1 MTLIRIAVVF
11 PLFVLASSCQPPA
24 VGDGQPA
31 DGQPADGQPVGGQ
44 PMDGQVAAGDQSR
57 SADLDTV
64 SDSEANGG
72 AVPVE
77 VVLRDGRY
85 TLLRGGDPYSIR
97 GAGIEFAD
105 VGNFAAHGGNSLRT
119 WRTDSRFSTA
129 QEVLDEAASY
139 GVTVVMCIEIGR
151 ERHGF
156 DYDDEQAVAEQF
168 EYARGEVMKY
178 RDHPALL
185 AWMVGN
191 EANLFFENPR
201 VFDAINDIARMIH
214 EVDGRHPVTTA
225 LAGFSPELAGLIED
239 RAPDLDFVSIQMYGD
254 IVNLPAILEASNWE
268 APLFVTEWGAIGH
281 WEVEQTSW
289 GAPIEQNSSEKAANY
304 LRSYEIAIGS
314 NPQQIMGSYVFLWG
328 QKQERTPTWYG
339 VFLEDGA
346 ETEAVDVMHYIWNGE
361 WPANRSPAVEG
372 MFLDARTAYDS
383 VVLAPGAE
391 YEAWIRA
398 VDPDGDTLSYRWEI
412 MRESEATEEGGDLED
427 VPERID
433 GFASDS
439 GSDSVRVIA
448 PPVPGAYR
456 LFAYVYDGEG
466 NAGHANVPFFV
477 E

>member
-1 MTLIRIAVVF
+1 MSLIRIAVVF

-31 DGQPADGQPVGGQ
+31 DAQPPDGQPVDGQSLDGQPADGQP
-44 PMDGQVAAGDQSR
+44 MTGQVAAGDQST
-57 SADLDTV
+57 SADLETV
-64 SDSEANGG
+64 SDPESTGG
-72 AVPVE
+72 AVAVE

-85 TLLRGGDPYSIR
+85 TLLRGGEPYSVR

-129 QEVLDEAASY
+129 REVLDEAASH

-156 DYDDEQAVAEQF
+156 DYKHQ
-168 EYARGEVMKY
+168 
-178 RDHPALL
+178 PALL

-225 LAGFSPELAGLIED
+225 LAGFSPELAGLIAE
-239 RAPDLDFVSIQMYGD
+239 RAPDLDFVSIQLYGD
-254 IVNLPAILEASNWE
+254 IVRLPAILEASNWE

-314 NPQQIMGSYVFLWG
+314 NPQQVMGSYVFLWG

-391 YEAWIRA
+391 YEASILA
-398 VDPDGDTLSYRWEI
+398 ADPDGDTLSHRWEI
-412 MRESEATEEGGDLED
+412 VRESEATEEGGDLED

-433 GFASDS
+433 GLASDS
-439 GSDSVRVIA
+439 GSDSVRLIA
-448 PPVPGAYR
+448 PPEPGAYR

-466 NAGHANVPFFV
+466 NAGHANIPFYV